1 MYEGRG
7 RTMKVLLLAWDFPP
21 GRGGIQ
27 TWMLELARRLP
38 DAQVRVLAPAVP
50 GDHSFDAA
58 SGCQVARLG
67 NARFGRIP
75 WMLQLCART
84 LRECLFWRP
93 DVIVCGHV
101 MTAPA
106 ALLAR
111 RLLSI
116 PYVAFTY
123 GQEIRRR
130 RWKRLLSFLL
140 PRARLVVACSRFTRS
155 AVLEL
160 AVPAERVRILYP
172 GVDPQRFSP
181 GSDEASHTRPRTLLT
196 VARLADLWK
205 GHDTAIRALP
215 LIQTKCPDV
224 RYMVAGDG
232 RLRDYLQ
239 RVARSFGVE
248 RDVVFL
254 GDVSDQALG
263 DLYRSCDVFLLLSRP
278 SASDGD
284 AEGFGIV
291 CLEAG
296 ACAKPV
302 VAGRSGGILDA
313 VRDQLTGILVDP
325 EDVGGVAEAV
335 ISVLRDP
342 LLAKRLGEAAREMV
356 LARFTWDHVVGE
368 ARNVFAEA
376 AGLQ

>member
-1 MYEGRG
+1 
-7 RTMKVLLLAWDFPP
+7 MKVLLLTWDFPP

-50 GDHSFDAA
+50 GDRLFDAA
-58 SGCQVARLG
+58 SGCQVTRLR

-75 WMLQLCART
+75 WMLQLCVRT
-84 LRECLFWRP
+84 LRECLLWRP
-93 DVIVCGHV
+93 DVVVCGHV

-106 ALLAR
+106 ALFAR
-111 RLLSI
+111 RVLST
-116 PYVAFTY
+116 PYVVFTY
-123 GQEIRRR
+123 GQEIRRQ
-130 RWKRLLSFLL
+130 RWKRLLTFLL

-155 AVLEL
+155 AVLDL
-160 AVPAERVRILYP
+160 AVPPERVRILYP
-172 GVDPQRFSP
+172 GVDVQRFSP
-181 GSDEASHTRPRTLLT
+181 ASDGTSHTRPRTLLT

-205 GHDTAIRALP
+205 GHDTVIRALP
-215 LIQTKCPDV
+215 LIRAECPDV
-224 RYMVAGDG
+224 RYLVAGDG
-232 RLRDYLQ
+232 PLRNYLEQ
-239 RVARSFGVE
+239 VARSVGVE
-248 RDVVFL
+248 RDVVLL
-254 GDVSDQALG
+254 GEVSDQALG
-263 DLYRSCDVFLLLSRP
+263 DLYRSCDVFVLPSRR

-302 VAGRSGGILDA
+302 VAGRSGGIVDA
-313 VRDQLTGILVDP
+313 VQDNVSGILVDP
-325 EDVGGVAEAV
+325 ADVAAVADAI
-335 ISVLRDP
+335 ISVLRDQS
-342 LLAKRLGEAAREMV
+342 LAKRLGEAGREMV
-356 LARFTWDHVVGE
+356 LARFTWDRVVGE